1 LENNVKDKRMEL
13 LKDVDNIL
21 RYILD
26 DYSGELIKNFIEL
39 RKWYKL
45 SKYRETIFY
54 GGRFAEAFIRG
65 LAKKYGL
72 DHKGQLWKIKNML
85 KSSLKGKINDFL
97 REVYLEIAYN
107 VYQLRSKKDVAHVVP
122 GIDPS
127 AFDAHFVYAACSAI
141 FNELLSECIRLHKER
156 IDIVA
161 ISKVLSSIIRKEIP
175 FIEQINEGKIL
186 VYKGKT
192 ALEKVLFLLY
202 YLNEW
207 AHRDIIFKSLLHEK
221 SKGAIIMALRNGI
234 KKGLMV
240 KSDDGMKYK
249 ITLKGIKYIE
259 ERMIKELIN
268 GITYV

>member
-1 LENNVKDKRMEL
+1 MESNVESKCTGL
-13 LKDVDNIL
+13 LGNISNIL
-21 RYILD
+21 RYILS
-26 DYSGELIKNFIEL
+26 DYSDELIKSLIEL
-39 RKWYKL
+39 KKWHRL

-72 DHKGQLWKIKNML
+72 DHEGQLWKIKNML

-127 AFDAHFVYAACSAI
+127 AFDAHFVHAACSAI
-141 FNELLSECIRLHKER
+141 FNELLNEYIRLYKES
-156 IDIVA
+156 IDINV
-161 ISKVLSSIIRKEIP
+161 ISKVLSNIIRKEIP

-192 ALEKVLFLLY
+192 ALDKVLLLLY

-207 AHRDIIFKSLLHEK
+207 THRDIIFKSLLHEK
-221 SKGAIIMALRNGI
+221 SKDAIRMALRNGI

-259 ERMIKELIN
+259 EHLIKELIN